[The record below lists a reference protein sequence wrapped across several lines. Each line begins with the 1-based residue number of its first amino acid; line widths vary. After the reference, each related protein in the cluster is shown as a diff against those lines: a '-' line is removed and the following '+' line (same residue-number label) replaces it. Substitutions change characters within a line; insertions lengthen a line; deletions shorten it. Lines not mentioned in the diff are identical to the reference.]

1 MRRHITALTIITT
14 AMVILTAACSGGGKK
29 RSSFDP
35 SKVNFE
41 VTYNSSLDNTLYPS
55 FILGM
60 ANYNGKT
67 ESELFTIG
75 ITSPKRNSV
84 VRIVLDSSKL
94 NYITIIQ
101 MTLEDAN
108 TRYRITPLIKWKYD
122 KLSMLKQPGMV
133 DLTFTCYVNDEEVDV
148 KNMRLNY
155 RGVNEC
161 LLGLRDSANNYIDYR
176 WLFAAYVNEEHPYL
190 DVILEEI
197 LQQGIIDRFT
207 GYQVNENYVNEQ
219 VFAIWYYLQ
228 SKGIHYSSI
237 TNTSRHSKKVNT
249 QYIRFFDEVYKNK
262 QANCIDA
269 CVFMAS
275 ILKKIGIHTVIF
287 IEPAHAYL
295 GYYKD
300 KKNKKMALLETTLAG
315 NVNLASIND
324 NGNPEQTARQL
335 SRYRKY
341 MKNDELQKYRSGLL
355 SAKKVKEI
363 ISRESFRRAT
373 NFDIERFKKNKHL
386 YNDPQKNTY
395 AMLDINELREKV
407 QPIVRDIDFGK

>member
-1 MRRHITALTIITT
+1 MATAN
-14 AMVILTAACSGGGKK
+14 CSGPVKK
-29 RSSFDP
+29 KSSFDP

-41 VTYNSSLDNTLYPS
+41 VNYNSSLDNTIYPS

-67 ESELFTIG
+67 ESDLFSIC

-84 VRIVLDSSKL
+84 VRIILDSSKI
-94 NYITIIQ
+94 NYITTIQ
-101 MTLEDAN
+101 MTLDDAN
-108 TRYRITPLIKWKYD
+108 TRYCITPLIKWKYD
-122 KLSMLKQPGMV
+122 KLAKLKQPGMV
-133 DLTFTCYVNDEEVDV
+133 DLTFTCYINDEEVDV

-161 LLGLRDSANNYIDYR
+161 LLGLKDSANKYIDYR

-207 GYQVNENYVNEQ
+207 GYQVNEQHVNEQ

-237 TNTSRHSKKVNT
+237 TNTSKPSKKVNT

-275 ILKKIGIHTVIF
+275 ILKKIGLHPVIF

-300 KKNKKMALLETTLAG
+300 KKGKKMALLETTLAG
-315 NVNLASIND
+315 YVNLSKINE
-324 NGNPEQTARQL
+324 NGDRDQIMRQL
-335 SRYRKY
+335 SRYSKY
-341 MKNDELQKYRSGLL
+341 MKNNELQKYSNGLM
-355 SAKKVKEI
+355 SAKKVKES
-363 ISRESFRRAT
+363 ISRESFRIAT
-373 NFDIERFKKNKHL
+373 NYDIERFNKHKLL
-386 YNDPQKNTY
+386 YNNPHKNTY
-395 AMLDINELREKV
+395 SMLDINELREKV
-407 QPIVRDIDFGK
+407 QPIVRDLDLGK